1 MKISYLWFIC
11 QKNVK
16 IVNKKAI
23 FYNNYVNNGYLK
35 FFCMLTFVFF
45 WVGCDY
51 WKIEEDVVLARV
63 GSFYLYESDL
73 KIDEIFFE
81 NQEDSILKLRNL
93 IDTWAKNKLL
103 LQQAQLNLNEEE
115 IEKLESLVDQ
125 YRLDLFSNTYKQAVI
140 NESLDSLVSTSEI
153 DSFLMKNKEIFRLN
167 APLFQVRYI
176 HLPPE
181 NVDQREIESSFERF
195 NESDQIFLDS
205 LSFQY
210 YNQILKDSI
219 WLNKNDLL
227 SEVTFLNNENL
238 NKYLKKSKFFEI
250 QDSLGVYLF
259 YVKDYLKQ
267 GDLAP
272 KEVLNSTIKNIL
284 LNQRKLKLS
293 KQFEKD
299 ILKDAIKSKNYE
311 IY

>member
-1 MKISYLWFIC
+1 
-11 QKNVK
+11 
-16 IVNKKAI
+16 
-23 FYNNYVNNGYLK
+23 
-35 FFCMLTFVFF
+35 MLTITAF
-45 WVGCDY
+45 WGGCDY

-63 GSFYLYESDL
+63 GSSYLYESDL
-73 KIDEIFFE
+73 KIDEISYE

-93 IDTWAKNKLL
+93 IDSWAKNNLL

-115 IEKLESLVDQ
+115 IEKLETLVDQ

-140 NESLDSLVSTSEI
+140 NESLDSLVSASEI
-153 DSFLMKNKEIFRLN
+153 DSFLLNNKEIFRLN

-176 HLPPE
+176 HFPPE

-195 NESDQIFLDS
+195 NESDQVFLDS

-210 YNQILKDSI
+210 YDQILKDSI
-219 WLNKNDLL
+219 WLSKSDLL

-238 NKYLKKSKFFEI
+238 NKYLKKSKFFEV

-259 YVKDYLKQ
+259 YIKDYLRQ

-272 KEVLNSTIKNIL
+272 REVLNPTIKNIL
-284 LNQRKLKLS
+284 LNQRKLKLL

-299 ILKDAIKSKNYE
+299 ILQDAIKSKNYE

>member
-1 MKISYLWFIC
+1 
-11 QKNVK
+11 
-16 IVNKKAI
+16 
-23 FYNNYVNNGYLK
+23 
-35 FFCMLTFVFF
+35 MLTFVFF

>member
-1 MKISYLWFIC
+1 
-11 QKNVK
+11 
-16 IVNKKAI
+16 
-23 FYNNYVNNGYLK
+23 
-35 FFCMLTFVFF
+35 MLTFVFF

-63 GSFYLYESDL
+63 SSFYLYESDL

>member
-1 MKISYLWFIC
+1 
-11 QKNVK
+11 
-16 IVNKKAI
+16 
-23 FYNNYVNNGYLK
+23 
-35 FFCMLTFVFF
+35 
-45 WVGCDY
+45 
-51 WKIEEDVVLARV
+51 
-63 GSFYLYESDL
+63 
-73 KIDEIFFE
+73 
-81 NQEDSILKLRNL
+81 
-93 IDTWAKNKLL
+93 
-103 LQQAQLNLNEEE
+103 
-115 IEKLESLVDQ
+115 
-125 YRLDLFSNTYKQAVI
+125 
-140 NESLDSLVSTSEI
+140 
-153 DSFLMKNKEIFRLN
+153 
-167 APLFQVRYI
+167 
-176 HLPPE
+176 
-181 NVDQREIESSFERF
+181 VDQREIESSFERF